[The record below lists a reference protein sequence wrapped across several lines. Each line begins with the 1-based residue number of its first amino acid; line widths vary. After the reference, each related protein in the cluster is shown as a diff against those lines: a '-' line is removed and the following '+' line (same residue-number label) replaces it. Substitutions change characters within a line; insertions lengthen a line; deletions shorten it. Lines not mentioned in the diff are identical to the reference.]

1 MTDDEYKLEAERMAL
16 LEEEAKREEHE
27 RKMQEA
33 QSLKEE
39 IENEIEEIRKNLFD
53 DEFAQVKKH
62 RDLLN
67 AII

>member
-1 MTDDEYKLEAERMAL
+1 
-16 LEEEAKREEHE
+16 
-27 RKMQEA
+27 MQEA